1 MVIMRSGE
9 ATTILPGRKSLK
21 NFDELFTPSTSFN
34 TFRSV
39 LLRLW
44 KLRIR
49 WQCKWNLFAGEK
61 RCRGIGRTRTLRE
74 HYLENEISGIKHQW
88 KFSEEVARSEL
99 EAMERRCSLSVIL
112 SKSSI
117 LTSQSENTRDRQEM
131 LSVRLWKNLQKV
143 TRLWWCKKLKV
154 SRIFLKDEWK
164 KMKEE
169 WHMWLYPKNEKP
181 YVVKETICCMN
192 TKYFFKS
199 EKKEK

>member
-88 KFSEEVARSEL
+88 TFSEEVARSEL
-99 EAMERRCSLSVIL
+99 EAIETGKRCC
-112 SKSSI
+112 
-117 LTSQSENTRDRQEM
+117 QSGCE
-131 LSVRLWKNLQKV
+131 
-143 TRLWWCKKLKV
+143 
-154 SRIFLKDEWK
+154 RIFRKLRGYDDARNWRCPESFWRTNGRKWK
-164 KMKEE
+164 KSGTCDCIRKTRSFT
-169 WHMWLYPKNEKP
+169 WSKKP
-181 YVVKETICCMN
+181 YVAWTQSTSSSRRKRG
-192 TKYFFKS
+192 K
-199 EKKEK
+199 